1 MPVVNTGFTSVYFN
15 SICLTIAA
23 FIFIVLVLFMYLKKD
38 KVKGLTTNLF
48 IMCLVL
54 NLTCILLEF
63 VVPICIKE
71 ILATNDNA
79 SSIYYIICKSYI
91 VVAALWDLVYLL
103 YTSVKVQNIKFY
115 YNEETNKFNKYAL
128 LVFGVLLIAS
138 ISFVLLFKMEYNG
151 GINNVPYTIGGPLK
165 VLFDIFTTVGSTYII
180 VIFTLYSF
188 KIKNINM
195 WQFYFV
201 FTFYLVFLALEYLF
215 DFTYNHLSFVQSLII
230 LTTYFTIESQDNKLL
245 VDYNRAKEDSERA
258 NKVKTNFLI
267 NMSHEIRTPMNTVI
281 GFGESI
287 VHENNLTEERFKSD
301 FENITKS
308 CYELLGLIDNI
319 SYISKLDS
327 GKVEI
332 KNTNYNINDLIY
344 EIFNSIYYK
353 SKDKSIDLKLNVD
366 PSLPKIYEG
375 DYKKINEIL
384 YYILVTA
391 INRISNGE
399 ITLTINGHKKE
410 ENKIDMEYII
420 EHTGR
425 FYDADL
431 LDNNEDVLEMNN
443 SLKDTSAYNSNM
455 SMLII
460 KLLVRLLHGKIEL
473 GNDTNNSTRYTIK
486 IEQTIKDNTQ
496 VGEVSL
502 DGIINEIKNETIL
515 DCTGK
520 SVLFIDGNDAIVRMA
535 SNYLSQYH
543 FDITLGKSVDECLTY
558 FKSKKYDILFID
570 YTLMNASGRTAMDEL
585 IALGIPLPP
594 IVAIINNNTMLDQNE
609 YNKGYDAYITKP
621 ITFNELNN
629 IVYKFIM
636 NNVGGD
642 K

>member
-1 MPVVNTGFTSVYFN
+1 MSAVNTGFTSVYFN

-63 VVPICIKE
+63 IVPICIKE
-71 ILATNDNA
+71 ILATNNNA
-79 SSIYYIICKSYI
+79 SSIYYLICKGYI
-91 VVAALWDLVYLL
+91 VSAMVWDLVYLL
-103 YTSVKVQNIKFY
+103 YTSVKVQNVKFF
-115 YNEETNKFNKYAL
+115 YNEETNKFNKYAI
-128 LVFGVLLIAS
+128 LVFSAFLIAS
-138 ISFVLLFKMEYNG
+138 ISFVSIFEMEYNG
-151 GINNVPYTIGGPLK
+151 GINNAPYTIGGPLK
-165 VLFDIFTTVGSTYII
+165 IIFDIFTTVGSSYII
-180 VIFTLYSF
+180 ILFTLYSF

-201 FTFYLVFLALEYLF
+201 FAFYLLFLALEYIF
-215 DFTYNHLSFVQSLII
+215 NFTYNHLSFVQSLIV

-245 VDYNRAKEDSERA
+245 VDYNKAKEDSERA
-258 NKVKTNFLI
+258 NIVKTNFLI
-267 NMSHEIRTPMNTVI
+267 NMSHEIRTPMNTII

-287 VHENNLTEERFKSD
+287 VNDDSLTEESFKSD
-301 FENITKS
+301 FDNITKS

-327 GKVEI
+327 NKVDI
-332 KNTNYNINDLIY
+332 NNVTYNINDLIY
-344 EIFNSIYYK
+344 EIFNGIYYK

-366 PSLPKIYEG
+366 PSLPKMYEG
-375 DYKKINEIL
+375 DSKKINEIL
-384 YYILVTA
+384 YYILTTS
-391 INRISNGE
+391 ISRISNGE
-399 ITLTINGHKKE
+399 IIVSIKGHKKE
-410 ENKIDMEYII
+410 EHLIDMEYII
-420 EHTGR
+420 EHTGK

-431 LDNNEDVLEMNN
+431 VDNNDNVLEMNN
-443 SLKDTSAYNSNM
+443 SLKDNNAYNSNM
-455 SMLII
+455 TMLII
-460 KLLVRLLHGKIEL
+460 KLLVKLLNGKIEL
-473 GNDTNNSTRYTIK
+473 SNDTNNSTKYTIK
-486 IEQTIKDNTQ
+486 IEQTIKDNTP

-502 DGIINEIKNETIL
+502 DGIINEIKNETVL

-520 SVLFIDGNDAIVRMA
+520 SVLFIDSNDSIVRMA

-543 FDITLGKSVDECLTY
+543 FDVTLGKSVDECLAY

-621 ITFNELNN
+621 IVFNELNT

-636 NNVGGD
+636 NNSGGD
-642 K
+642 R